1 LYFREL
7 EITHA
12 RPLARMQSDSLDD
25 QIMGFVQDV
34 APSVAYLM
42 GFNEYAGKLFIASEA
57 NIDAALRKVR
67 ALRAKAKTELQRK
80 VLDAMETSIMFDEP
94 QPVLDDIVGTI
105 FAHLA
110 KEGINDAHMLSL
122 LDYAMKDV
130 DACRARYSRKEIPI
144 AVKAL
149 TLYRLDGVLDILG
162 TVKRESKSQDVKEAC
177 DALKGKVS
185 DYVKLFELE
194 GWGKGEFPNVER
206 IFKEKGF
213 DLGRKKFYPRAL
225 KNGFDYGET
234 SEQLEAKAIRW
245 IDEEL
250 PKFRRVT
257 QTLAK
262 QFKCGPTPE
271 EVEAKIIERNALD
284 PKKLVTLTIGIR
296 KVIQKLINEDVTRI
310 NPKYNTRVIETPS
323 YLTGTM
329 PTGAAQFFDTYT
341 RKPFQVFFQTTD
353 PNRDPD
359 RSVAALINLLV
370 HEEYGHCVHHSNSA
384 LEFVEELP
392 ILQLMNAPLTS
403 APITEGLS
411 FNRELEFLEVSKGLE
426 TKERPTDTEKG
437 YVKLLEKYGGLKQIN
452 LELEFVTRRW
462 RITRFLR
469 VIGDV
474 WVNTGKKTLLEFV
487 DWGHEYTGLPRS
499 SIYFQLFPA
508 HEGGFPGY
516 ATSYAVVGQEIR
528 DIERKIKDPK
538 KRVKFSTYLCSIGF
552 PPRSMYR
559 KMLTDYAAKLK

>member
-1 LYFREL
+1 
-7 EITHA
+7 
-12 RPLARMQSDSLDD
+12 MD
-25 QIMGFVQDV
+25 FVKEV
-34 APSVAYLM
+34 TPSGAYLM
-42 GFNEYAGKLFIASEA
+42 GFNDYAGKLFIASEA
-57 NIDAALRKVR
+57 NISGALKKVR
-67 ALRAKAKTELQRK
+67 ALRGRAKTELQRK
-80 VLDAMETSIMFDEP
+80 ILDSMETTIMFDEP

-130 DACRARYSRKEIPI
+130 DACRARYSNKEIPV

-149 TLYRLDGVLDILG
+149 TLYRLDGVLDILD
-162 TVKRESKSQDVKEAC
+162 TLKAESKSSQVKKAC

-185 DYVKLFELE
+185 DYVELFKLK

-206 IFKEKGF
+206 IFMKEGF
-213 DLGRKKFYPRAL
+213 DLGRQKFYPRAL

-234 SEQLEAKAIRW
+234 PELLEKKAIGW

-250 PKFRRVT
+250 PKFRKVA
-257 QTLAK
+257 QVLAK
-262 QFKCGPTPE
+262 QFGCKPVPE
-271 EVEAKIIERNALD
+271 EVESKIIERNALD
-284 PKKLVTLTIGIR
+284 PKKLVALTIGIR
-296 KVIQKLINEDVTRI
+296 KVIKRLVNEDINRI

-341 RKPFQVFFQTTD
+341 KKPFQVFFQTTD
-353 PNRDPD
+353 PKRDPD
-359 RSVAALINLLV
+359 RSVAALVNLLV

-384 LEFVEELP
+384 LEFVGELP
-392 ILQLMNAPLTS
+392 ILQVMAAPLTS

-411 FNRELEFLEVSKGLE
+411 FNRELEFLNVSKGLE
-426 TKERPTDTEKG
+426 TKKGLTQTEKA
-437 YVKLLEKYGGLKQIN
+437 YVRLLERYGGLKQIN
-452 LELEFVTRRW
+452 LELEFMTRRW

-469 VIGDV
+469 VVGDV

-487 DWGHEYTGLPRS
+487 DWGHEYTGVPRS

-559 KMLTDYAAKLK
+559 KMLTGYAAKLK